1 MVKLKSSSEL
11 DLMRK
16 SGNAV
21 SEVLREIGAAI
32 KDGISTYELDLIAKD
47 AIKARNALPAFL
59 GYKMTPYH
67 PPYPG
72 VICASI
78 NQEVV
83 HGIPSKKRKLR
94 NGDIISIDVG
104 LKLNGYYGDTA
115 FTFPVGE
122 ISPKAQHLLD
132 VTHASLHEGIKAA
145 KPGNRIG
152 DIAFAVQAYV
162 ESHGCSVVR
171 DFVGHGLGRSLHE
184 DPQVPNYGEPKKG
197 TRLKPGMVIAIEP
210 MVNLGSSEVKVLDDD
225 WTVVS
230 LDGNLSAHFEHTVAI
245 LSDGPEILT
254 WF

>member
-1 MVKLKSSSEL
+1 MVKLKSSSEI

-16 SGNAV
+16 SGSAV
-21 SEVLREIGAAI
+21 SEVLREIGTAI
-32 KDGISTYELDLIAKD
+32 KEGISTYELDLIAKD
-47 AIKARNALPAFL
+47 AIKTRNALPAFF

-115 FTFPVGE
+115 FTFPVGD

-132 VTHASLHEGIKAA
+132 VTYASLYEGIKAA
-145 KPGNRIG
+145 KPGYRIG

-162 ESHGCSVVR
+162 ESRRCSVVR

-210 MVNLGSSEVKVLDDD
+210 MVNLGNSEVKVLDDD
-225 WTVVS
+225 WTVIS
-230 LDGNLSAHFEHTVAI
+230 MDGNLSAHFEHMVAI